1 MTTPNI
7 YANGE
12 GENSYLNVPGSQGI
26 GPRSVVRTAFIPS
39 GSDGIIGLVP
49 FNKGAIVDYGS
60 AIACDALGGA
70 GFLDWGVIYDDDF
83 NFPDEPGIF
92 AQADT
97 TYQAGAVLRPS
108 IATGATFVAQANGFV
123 AAIISGGTTATDG
136 NITFNGTISYQG

>member
-39 GSDGIIGLVP
+39 GSDGIVGLVP

-60 AIACDALGGA
+60 AIASDALGGTA
-70 GFLDWGVIYDDDF
+70 LLAWGVIYEDDTT
-83 NFPDEPGIF
+83 NPDEPNIF
-92 AQADT
+92 ADNDNLTQL
-97 TYQAGAVLRPS
+97 GGVLRPLLPG
-108 IATGATFVAQANGFV
+108 GATFVAQGNGFI
-123 AAIISGGTTATDG
+123 AATLFGGTTGADG